1 MASAIAAASLASNA
15 QTRKSGRGIGAKM
28 IGGLGVALTVATV
41 TAVMMS
47 ASPSS
52 TAVAPQ
58 AATTYAAV
66 PAAAPVSAPVAIYAP
81 LQASPATA
89 VTPPASVPAAA
100 TAAGEKN
107 ECKVLPRRF
116 FVTGSG
122 TVRVRADGFVSRN
135 VALSDVPQEVD
146 LPQRRPM
153 TGEVQQNI
161 VVEGQ
166 ANFVLLTTDYDFKQ
180 GLRVNG
186 TSNFDIFWVPPAN
199 C

>member
-1 MASAIAAASLASNA
+1 MASAIAATSLASSA
-15 QTRKSGRGIGAKM
+15 RTRSRGRGIGAKV
-28 IGGLGVALTVATV
+28 IGGLGVALTAATV
-41 TAVMMS
+41 AAVVMS
-47 ASPSS
+47 SGPQSS
-52 TAVAPQ
+52 TAAASQAQ
-58 AATTYAAV
+58 AAPVYAAV
-66 PAAAPVSAPVAIYAP
+66 AAQAPVMAPTQVAPVAKVA
-81 LQASPATA
+81 
-89 VTPPASVPAAA
+89 PPASIPAAA
-100 TAAGEKN
+100 TAADDKK

-116 FVTGSG
+116 FVTGTG
-122 TVRVRADGFVSRN
+122 TVHLRADGFVSRN

-166 ANFVLLTTDYDFKQ
+166 ASFILLTTDYDFKQ

-186 TSNFDIFWVPPAN
+186 ASNFDIYWVPPAN

>member
-1 MASAIAAASLASNA
+1 MASAIAAASVASNA
-15 QTRKSGRGIGAKM
+15 QTRNRSRGIGAKM

-41 TAVMMS
+41 AAVVMS
-47 ASPSS
+47 SSPQTS
-52 TAVAPQ
+52 TVAAPQ

-66 PAAAPVSAPVAIYAP
+66 TAPAPVIAPTQVAPVAMVAPPASIPAAAAAPDD
-81 LQASPATA
+81 
-89 VTPPASVPAAA
+89 
-100 TAAGEKN
+100 KK

-122 TVRVRADGFVSRN
+122 TVHLRADGFVSRN
-135 VALSDVPQEVD
+135 VALSDIPQEVD

-166 ANFVLLTTDYDFKQ
+166 ASFILLTTDYDFKQ

-186 TSNFDIFWVPPAN
+186 TSNFDIYWVPPAN

>member
-1 MASAIAAASLASNA
+1 MASVIAATSLASSA
-15 QTRKSGRGIGAKM
+15 QTQNRGRGIGAKI
-28 IGGLGVALTVATV
+28 IGGLGIALTVATV
-41 TAVMMS
+41 AAVVMS
-47 ASPSS
+47 SSPQSS
-52 TAVAPQ
+52 TAAAPQ

-66 PAAAPVSAPVAIYAP
+66 SAPAPVIAPTQVSPVAMVA
-81 LQASPATA
+81 
-89 VTPPASVPAAA
+89 PPASVPAAA
-100 TAAGEKN
+100 TAADDKK

-122 TVRVRADGFVSRN
+122 TVRLRADGFVSRN

-153 TGEVQQNI
+153 TGEIQQNI

-166 ANFVLLTTDYDFKQ
+166 ANFMLLTTDYDFKQ

-186 TSNFDIFWVPPAN
+186 ASNFDIYWVPPAN